1 MVANRT
7 LSMQNSQS
15 DTKRAALVAAAEGWL
30 RTPFHHHARVKVD
43 SQGRGGVDC
52 INLLC
57 AVYEEVGLI
66 DHVELPYY
74 PPDFM
79 LHRSE
84 ERMLAG
90 VLAMGHEV
98 SSPEPGDVALFRFGR
113 CYSHGAIVTRWPEVI
128 HAIAALGVVIRGD
141 ATKHPLLDASNKP
154 RPVKFYSVL

>member
-1 MVANRT
+1 MAASRGSYMPNSPSE
-7 LSMQNSQS
+7 SM
-15 DTKRAALVAAAEGWL
+15 REALIAAAEGWL
-30 RTPFHHHARVKVD
+30 KTPFHHHARVKGV
-43 SQGRGGVDC
+43 GVDC

-57 AVYEEVGLI
+57 AVYEEAGLI
-66 DHVELPYY
+66 DHVDLPYY
-74 PPDFM
+74 PPDWM

-90 VLAMGHEV
+90 VLAMAHEV
-98 SSPEPGDVALFRFGR
+98 STPESGDVALFRYGR

-141 ATKHPLLDASNKP
+141 ATKHPLLDASNEP